1 VLKFSSSIDNINK
14 TTFDVNVYPNP
25 FNGIANISIKGSN
38 SKFASLKVIAQNG
51 QEVFNGSM
59 TNLNS
64 DFPIDLSHLSKGIYI
79 LNIELDGQI
88 NSKKITIK

>member
-1 VLKFSSSIDNINK
+1 
-14 TTFDVNVYPNP
+14 
-25 FNGIANISIKGSN
+25 
-38 SKFASLKVIAQNG
+38 
-51 QEVFNGSM
+51 M